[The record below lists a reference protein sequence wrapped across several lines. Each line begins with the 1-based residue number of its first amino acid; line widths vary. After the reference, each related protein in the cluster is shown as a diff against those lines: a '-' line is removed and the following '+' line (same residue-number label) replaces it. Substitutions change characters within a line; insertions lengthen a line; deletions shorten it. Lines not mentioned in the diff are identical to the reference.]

1 MKKMIQSGLLTVRHA
16 FARRGQFPAARFFP
30 LPVCCAV
37 IFGLLV
43 SSGALAQPAATSE
56 GATASQEGNDRANA
70 LALAKKSIDQGNYDK
85 AIELATLVLQGW
97 PGDPTAKD
105 LLARAHMRKAMSD
118 TAPVAPTPQPAAPV
132 TPAPTQPSPTPADTA
147 QPAET
152 AAPLLPEIPE
162 VAPPKATKHEIS
174 VSGDFFL
181 GEGTITL
188 PFGFSIQESLGGTGI
203 TPSIGEAD
211 RSSDYFG
218 GTLSY
223 SFGQAWYFDL
233 SYASGSSSG
242 NPVIIGLPSTFT
254 LDDTWYQ
261 AYVRYTFPGLRGR
274 RLSAYLRAGASL
286 VESELTWTTT
296 LPQLGF
302 YTQDNEAQDIL
313 GNVGFGVR
321 YTVYTN
327 RRLSIGLQG
336 EGEGFYGTRT
346 QDSRETLTEDF
357 GLEPVTVSL
366 DNTLMGG
373 IGRGTVRFE
382 YRAGSSGLFRI
393 YLDAGF
399 QAKFTIV
406 DYPQGG
412 SENELLWGPYAKL
425 GIRYSF

>member
-1 MKKMIQSGLLTVRHA
+1 MKKMIQSGLLLTVRHA
-16 FARRGQFPAARFFP
+16 LAWRGQFSPARLLA
-30 LPVCCAV
+30 LPVCWTALC
-37 IFGLLV
+37 GLLLCN
-43 SSGALAQPAATSE
+43 GALAQPAASAE
-56 GATASQEGNDRANA
+56 ADSRQEANDRVNA
-70 LALAKKSIDQGNYDK
+70 LALAQQSLDQGDYDK

-97 PGDPTAKD
+97 PGDTAAKE
-105 LLARAHMRKAMSD
+105 LLARAHMRKAMGS
-118 TAPVAPTPQPAAPV
+118 VAPSPQSAQAATD
-132 TPAPTQPSPTPADTA
+132 TPAPTQPDPG
-147 QPAET
+147 
-152 AAPLLPEIPE
+152 AAPPLATTDPLLLPE

-188 PFGFSIQESLGGTGI
+188 PFGYSIQASLGGTGI
-203 TPSIGEAD
+203 EPSVGEAD
-211 RSSDYFG
+211 RSSDYYG
-218 GTLSY
+218 ATLSY

-233 SYASGSSSG
+233 SYAAGSSSG
-242 NPVIIGLPSTFT
+242 NPIIIGLPSTFE
-254 LDDTWYQ
+254 LEDTWYQ

-274 RLSAYLRAGASL
+274 RLSAYLRAGVSL

-302 YTQDNEAQDIL
+302 YTQDNEAQDLL
-313 GNVGFGVR
+313 GNLGFGVR
-321 YTVYTN
+321 YTIYAN
-327 RRLSIGLQG
+327 RQLSIGLQA

-346 QDSRETLTEDF
+346 QDSNETLTEDF

-382 YRAGSSGLFRI
+382 YRLGSSGLLRV

-406 DYPQGG
+406 DYPDGGG

-425 GIRYSF
+425 GVRYSF